1 MILNQQVILEDTINH
16 FLFLHLALIKN
27 WKQIIFFYWEEM
39 KSKTIVWLLLWGNRR
54 SMEIA
59 KSTNTS
65 HQT

>member
-39 KSKTIVWLLLWGNRR
+39 KSKTIVWLLLWG
-54 SMEIA
+54 
-59 KSTNTS
+59 
-65 HQT
+65 Q